1 MSEILRRAEYLLSET
16 EPDRLAP
23 ARAEV
28 AFVGRSNVGKSSF
41 LNAICQRRGLANV
54 SKTPG
59 RTRAINIFAI
69 DPLRWL
75 VDLPGYGFAV
85 GPAASREGWSA
96 MIEGYLTS
104 RPSLRGI
111 FLLIDSKVGPTK
123 LDHEM
128 RSDGSKAGGLPYFL
142 VGNKIDQVKSVPAA
156 ESTKTN
162 CRRPRCARLGDPLG
176 QRHRRHG
183 HRPTSPR
190 HRQTPLVNNNYGH
203 PPQLPQLV
211 QALRPAPA
219 IRRPDVWSF

>member
-16 EPDRLAP
+16 EPGRLAP

-75 VDLPGYGFAV
+75 VDLPGYGYAV
-85 GPAASREGWSA
+85 GPAASRAGWSA

-123 LDHEM
+123 LDHDM
-128 RSDGSKAGGLPYFL
+128 RAWLQAGGLPYFI
-142 VGNKIDQVKSVPAA
+142 VGNKIDQVKSSQRLNQQKRIAEGLEVPVSEIRWVSATEGTGIA
-156 ESTKTN
+156 
-162 CRRPRCARLGDPLG
+162 PL
-176 QRHRRHG
+176 
-183 HRPTSPR
+183 
-190 HRQTPLVNNNYGH
+190 RQDIVKL
-203 PPQLPQLV
+203 L
-211 QALRPAPA
+211 
-219 IRRPDVWSF
+219 S